1 LETLKYETDSFIVM
15 HFGDNRNEP
24 DMMDENYEWLWK
36 SDDLSDSY
44 SKYYSPT
51 EYAAVGEIIML
62 FKGRVIFK
70 WCISKKRKRFG
81 IKIYK
86 LCDSKEYTYS
96 MNVY

>member
-1 LETLKYETDSFIVM
+1 M
-15 HFGDNRNEP
+15 HFSDNKNEP

-36 SDDLSDSY
+36 FRIIFNELSDSCA
-44 SKYYSPT
+44 KYCSPT

-70 WCISKKRKRFG
+70 RCISKKHKRFG

-86 LCDSKEYTYS
+86 LCGSKEYTYN
-96 MNVY
+96 MNVD